1 MTESYVSRVKTLEE
15 LLKLR
20 KETYVDMAF
29 QRRACWDAE
38 TERKF
43 LRSFSRGKCF
53 NPVIVADVDKCIDYC
68 REVEEPYQKL
78 MEMKHRG
85 FRFVSLDGQNRLN
98 TLAKFLNSEVSLTGT
113 FRDINGKQVR
123 ITNTF
128 YKDMP
133 LELQQMFKACRL
145 MVLFEENSS
154 YDEFYSTFTSVNGGL
169 PLNRM
174 ELRNAKNTPMAEYV
188 RKLAKCYETGIIE
201 GVKGLKK
208 TQRME
213 DYELLLKLTC
223 LVHEKQSTQSF
234 LHDNLDAF
242 YEQGVGKL
250 DFSLVYGDKFDERV
264 IALFEF
270 VANVIAGACREI
282 KKEEL
287 WAIAHS
293 FKFFANQL
301 AECDVAMV
309 DWGKIFEAIIEAHE
323 QCHFASHSLWQKDMK
338 NWKRSTGVTKKPAM
352 SGYYFQRIKVIDNP
366 QHRANV
372 TETLSTALHSSLV
385 GIPLVAPSK
394 VSTGEET
401 PLTAE
406 ELIQALK
413 TDDLVSLIESS
424 EVIREYFVAKAGGLS

>member
-1 MTESYVSRVKTLEE
+1 MMESYVSRVKTLEE

-29 QRRACWDAE
+29 QRRACWDVE
-38 TERKF
+38 TEREF

-53 NPVIVADVDKCIDYC
+53 NPVIVADVDKCTDYC
-68 REVEEPYQKL
+68 REVEEPYQKF
-78 MEMKHRG
+78 MVIKDRG

-98 TLAKFLNSEVSLTGT
+98 TLAKFFNNEVSLTGA
-113 FRDINGKQVR
+113 FQDINGKQVR

-133 LELQQMFKACRL
+133 LELQQMFKARRL

-174 ELRNAKNTPMAEYV
+174 ELRNAKNTPVAEYV
-188 RKLAKCYETGIIE
+188 RKLAKLYEAAIVDT
-201 GVKGLKK
+201 VKGLK
-208 TQRME
+208 THRME
-213 DYELLLKLTC
+213 DYELLLKLMC
-223 LVHEKQSTQSF
+223 LVHEKQATQPF
-234 LHDNLDAF
+234 NHDNMDAF
-242 YEQGVGKL
+242 YENGVGKM
-250 DFSLVYGDKFDERV
+250 DFSLVYGDGFDEQI
-264 IALFEF
+264 IALFDF
-270 VANVIAGACREI
+270 ISNVIAGACREV

-293 FKFFANQL
+293 FNFFGPQL
-301 AECDVAMV
+301 AECDVDLV
-309 DWGKIFEAIIEAHE
+309 DWGAAFESIMDAHE
-323 QCHFASHSLWQKDMK
+323 ACYQKSAEKYARDTMRWK
-338 NWKRSTGVTKKPAM
+338 NSFRETKKPAV
-352 SGYYFQRIKVIDNP
+352 SGYYFQRIKVIDNS
-366 QHRANV
+366 QHRASV
-372 TETLSTALHSSLV
+372 IQELFEALQESTAGV
-385 GIPLVAPSK
+385 PLVATTTEAQK
-394 VSTGEET
+394 GT

-406 ELIQALK
+406 ELIQALG